1 MMDNRP
7 EFIFTWLGLVK
18 IGVCVSLINTN
29 LTGKPLIHSLS
40 VCGATHAII
49 GKEYS
54 FNIIKNHRLIFLPD
68 KNRRRT
74 LRENFGSQ
82 G

>member
-49 GKEYS
+49 G
-54 FNIIKNHRLIFLPD
+54 IIHPIKYYKKF
-68 KNRRRT
+68 T
-74 LRENFGSQ
+74 F
-82 G
+82 